1 MWSAPFAFEGE
12 NKRAR
17 AQKAAV
23 ELSDVC
29 DKVILQDNEKLI
41 ADYPELNILT
51 AFEYADKA
59 IADSI
64 ETLNILAW
72 CHNFITMIGSDLEMM
87 RKRYDFLSEL
97 VKDYKSVDAFFADKK
112 EWFDIVG
119 IELTKAEKFL
129 GVYFELGDGQYQFFS
144 INQEPGQAML
154 VDPIVMFQDGCCA
167 SAEINILTK
176 EYV

>member
-1 MWSAPFAFEGE
+1 
-12 NKRAR
+12 
-17 AQKAAV
+17 
-23 ELSDVC
+23 
-29 DKVILQDNEKLI
+29 
-41 ADYPELNILT
+41 
-51 AFEYADKA
+51 
-59 IADSI
+59 
-64 ETLNILAW
+64 
-72 CHNFITMIGSDLEMM
+72 MIGSDLEMM

-97 VKDYKSVDAFFADKK
+97 VKDFKSVDNFFEDKK

-119 IELTKAEKFL
+119 IELTQGENSL

-154 VDPIVMFQDGCCA
+154 VDPIVMFQNWSCD